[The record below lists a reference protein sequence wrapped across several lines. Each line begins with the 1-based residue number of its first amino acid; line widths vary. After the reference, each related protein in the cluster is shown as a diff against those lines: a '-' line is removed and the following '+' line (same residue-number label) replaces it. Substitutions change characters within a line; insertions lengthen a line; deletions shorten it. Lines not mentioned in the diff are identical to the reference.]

1 MGKEFKDLIAF
12 VEDNNNKNKVKH
24 KNNKLKI
31 VIFNLAAILL
41 LISGGVGIKVLFDHQ
56 KDEQNNLKNQQEL
69 QTFQPTKEENS
80 NLENNST
87 FEQLIKI
94 NDDTKGWLKVNNTLI
109 DLPIVQT
116 DNNTFYLNHDFYK
129 KSNSTGWVFAD
140 YRNDLTSSANLNDNT
155 IIYGHTY
162 QDKIMLSSLKN
173 ALDPDWYN
181 EESNLI
187 IELQLK
193 EEKLKFEIFSI
204 YTISETSDYLKTDMT
219 DEEFQEFISV
229 IKQRS
234 IKNFNKEIKKD
245 AKILTLSTCYIDED
259 HRLVV
264 HAKLLIE

>member
-116 DNNTFYLNHDFYK
+116 DNNTFYLNHD
-129 KSNSTGWVFAD
+129 
-140 YRNDLTSSANLNDNT
+140 L
-155 IIYGHTY
+155 
-162 QDKIMLSSLKN
+162 
-173 ALDPDWYN
+173 
-181 EESNLI
+181 
-187 IELQLK
+187 
-193 EEKLKFEIFSI
+193 
-204 YTISETSDYLKTDMT
+204 
-219 DEEFQEFISV
+219 
-229 IKQRS
+229 
-234 IKNFNKEIKKD
+234 
-245 AKILTLSTCYIDED
+245 
-259 HRLVV
+259 
-264 HAKLLIE
+264 

>member
-1 MGKEFKDLIAF
+1 MKRILYLFIILFSFCIPISCLA
-12 VEDNNNKNKVKH
+12 EDFDITGEN
-24 KNNKLKI
+24 
-31 VIFNLAAILL
+31 VIL
-41 LISGGVGIKVLFDHQ
+41 
-56 KDEQNNLKNQQEL
+56 
-69 QTFQPTKEENS
+69 
-80 NLENNST
+80 
-87 FEQLIKI
+87 
-94 NDDTKGWLKVNNTLI
+94 
-109 DLPIVQT
+109 
-116 DNNTFYLNHDFYK
+116 Y
-129 KSNSTGWVFAD
+129 
-140 YRNDLTSSANLNDNT
+140 NLNDNT

-264 HAKLLIE
+264 HAKLL

>member
-1 MGKEFKDLIAF
+1 
-12 VEDNNNKNKVKH
+12 
-24 KNNKLKI
+24 
-31 VIFNLAAILL
+31 
-41 LISGGVGIKVLFDHQ
+41 
-56 KDEQNNLKNQQEL
+56 
-69 QTFQPTKEENS
+69 
-80 NLENNST
+80 
-87 FEQLIKI
+87 
-94 NDDTKGWLKVNNTLI
+94 
-109 DLPIVQT
+109 
-116 DNNTFYLNHDFYK
+116 
-129 KSNSTGWVFAD
+129 
-140 YRNDLTSSANLNDNT
+140 
-155 IIYGHTY
+155 
-162 QDKIMLSSLKN
+162 MLSSLKN

-245 AKILTLSTCYIDED
+245 DKILTLSTCYIDED

-264 HAKLLIE
+264 HAKLL